1 MRSDKRESHRLVIIG
16 SLHENIE
23 LVSRAKELGYYT
35 IVCDGYKE
43 GPAKLSADKSYNIDV
58 RDTKSI
64 AEICK
69 KEKADGIIGSFSDLV
84 FEQITKIAH
93 SANLK
98 WYATP
103 EMLKYYRDK
112 TEQKKLLKEIGVSV
126 PKYTL
131 IKEKPALESIADF
144 SFPIVVKPIHGWG
157 SKDITVLD
165 NKNEFDVFFDEKSDI
180 KYEEFEIEEYIDAY
194 EYNAISWVKDGEVRI
209 LGIADR
215 QRNPRKNNKIQ
226 VLTRVIYPS
235 VYFDELKSKVY
246 NVLQKFIEHTGQKDG
261 PISMQFFYKDNE
273 VIVCEIAGRVL
284 AHEYK
289 LINYC
294 GGSDIIDLLLD
305 YPYNNSTPVEIIKK
319 DSASCGIYF
328 MCEENSFIKDSSKT
342 KKALENEYVKD
353 SLWFCEDGK
362 FFDFSYPYYLRCYLK
377 ADTREILDK
386 VSEDMFKQMEV
397 FDKDGKN
404 VLVRIIIENREETE

>member
-1 MRSDKRESHRLVIIG
+1 MNHRLVIIG

-23 LVSRAKELGYYT
+23 LVKRAKKRGYYT
-35 IVCDGYKE
+35 IVCDGYKD
-43 GPAKLSADKSYNIDV
+43 GPAKLIADKSYDIDV

-64 AEICK
+64 AEICQ

-84 FEQITKIAH
+84 FEQITKIAY
-93 SANLK
+93 SANIK

-103 EMLKYYRDK
+103 DMLKYYRDK

-131 IKEKPALESIADF
+131 IREKPSLESIADF

-157 SKDITVLD
+157 SKDITVLN
-165 NKNEFDVFFDEKSDI
+165 NKNEFDVFFDKKSDL

-194 EYNAISWVKDGEVRI
+194 EYNAISWIKDGEVNI

-226 VLTRVIYPS
+226 ILTRVIYPS
-235 VYFDELKSKVY
+235 VHYDELKSKVY
-246 NVLQKFIEHTGQKDG
+246 NVLQKFIEHTGQKYG

-273 VIVCEIAGRVL
+273 VVVCEIAGRVL

-294 GGSDIIDLLLD
+294 GGSDIVDLLLD
-305 YPYNNSTPVEIIKK
+305 YPYNNSMPVEMVKT
-319 DSASCGIYF
+319 DSVSCGIYF
-328 MCEENSFIKDSSKT
+328 MCEENSFINDST
-342 KKALENEYVKD
+342 KARKAIENEYVKD
-353 SLWFCEDGK
+353 ALWFCEDGNI
-362 FFDFSYPYYLRCYLK
+362 FDDSYPYYLRCYLK
-377 ADTREILDK
+377 AETREALDE
-386 VSEDMFKQMEV
+386 VSEDMFNQMQVLDRE
-397 FDKDGKN
+397 GNN
-404 VLVRIIIENREETE
+404 VLIKIITENREEIK